1 MIGSMVVCELL
12 GDLNMA
18 SVGAGVSFAVL
29 VIFLIFI
36 WALRK
41 MSGTYL
47 VTVCFG
53 VREIGVGIEVS
64 FLELITAS
72 QVPSG
77 SSLLA
82 EIYSD
87 TQNAFPY

>member
-1 MIGSMVVCELL
+1 M
-12 GDLNMA
+12 
-18 SVGAGVSFAVL
+18 
-29 VIFLIFI
+29 
-36 WALRK
+36 
-41 MSGTYL
+41 
-47 VTVCFG
+47 VTVCSG

-82 EIYSD
+82 EVYSD
-87 TQNAFPY
+87 TQNAFP